1 MQSRYTYAVH
11 ASTSHSILV
20 VSLWKVSP
28 CLKTVWT
35 LCMAS
40 MLSLCKNTRLV
51 HVELQW
57 NFYLL
62 WHVTNLLV
70 TCLNCWS
77 SVTDFKRLLPVSLI
91 HANFH
96 HTWRCLKSDQIVSRV
111 CAFSL
116 CTESMCK
123 CHIVVYFLIP
133 FAYRLHESILFT
145 NCKRNKFRKSHAAIS
160 SPRAEN
166 QSKLHFTDLTKAGTI
181 AGHDI
186 ICPHIAATLVR

>member
-77 SVTDFKRLLPVSLI
+77 SVTDFKRFASSFVDSCKFPPHLKVSEI
-91 HANFH
+91 WSN
-96 HTWRCLKSDQIVSRV
+96 SQQSV
-111 CAFSL
+111 CFSL